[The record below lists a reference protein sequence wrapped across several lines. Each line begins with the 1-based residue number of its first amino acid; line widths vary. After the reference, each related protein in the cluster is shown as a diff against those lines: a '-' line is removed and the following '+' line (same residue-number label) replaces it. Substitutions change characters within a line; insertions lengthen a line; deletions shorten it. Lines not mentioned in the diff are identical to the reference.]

1 MKESIRE
8 LLIMYFIMCVVYI
21 YLQLEMA
28 DCRYSGDE
36 RLLNC
41 AVVVLKR
48 LTAEWYLALYAVFGL
63 LAMLSTCHIPISL
76 IVGPAHHR
84 Q

>member
-48 LTAEWYLALYAVFGL
+48 LTAEWYLA
-63 LAMLSTCHIPISL
+63 
-76 IVGPAHHR
+76 
-84 Q
+84 

>member
-8 LLIMYFIMCVVYI
+8 LLRIGPLIMYFIMCVVYV
-21 YLQLEMA
+21 YLQLKMA
-28 DCRYSGDE
+28 DCRYSSDE

-48 LTAEWYLALYAVFGL
+48 LTAEWYLA
-63 LAMLSTCHIPISL
+63 
-76 IVGPAHHR
+76 
-84 Q
+84 